1 MFRAF
6 LHRELERMM
15 DAAEVFKSDVFYVG
29 KDKRRSHVLSKLV
42 AELDGLQLKCD
53 FSILC
58 DKHTKAVA
66 ELKPYY
72 MTGLMSYDEYCARAA
87 GAACMLEIL
96 QKGQTSMT
104 MRTLEALFF
113 NKKLVTTNAAAR
125 LLPFYH
131 PDNIYVL
138 DGNERR
144 TIRDFIYAGPCHYPR
159 HLIADYDIEHW
170 ICRFL

>member
-42 AELDGLQLKCD
+42 AEL
-53 FSILC
+53 
-58 DKHTKAVA
+58 
-66 ELKPYY
+66 KPYY

-96 QKGQTSMT
+96 QKGQTGMT

-113 NKKLVTTNAAAR
+113 NKKLITTNAAAR

>member
-42 AELDGLQLKCD
+42 AEL
-53 FSILC
+53 
-58 DKHTKAVA
+58 
-66 ELKPYY
+66 KPYY

-96 QKGQTSMT
+96 QKGQTGMT

-113 NKKLVTTNAAAR
+113 NKKLITTNAAAR

-159 HLIADYDIEHW
+159 HLIADYHIEHW

>member
-29 KDKRRSHVLSKLV
+29 TDKRRSHVLSKL
-42 AELDGLQLKCD
+42 
-53 FSILC
+53 
-58 DKHTKAVA
+58 VA

-96 QKGQTSMT
+96 QKGQTGMT

-113 NKKLVTTNAAAR
+113 NKKLITTNAAAR